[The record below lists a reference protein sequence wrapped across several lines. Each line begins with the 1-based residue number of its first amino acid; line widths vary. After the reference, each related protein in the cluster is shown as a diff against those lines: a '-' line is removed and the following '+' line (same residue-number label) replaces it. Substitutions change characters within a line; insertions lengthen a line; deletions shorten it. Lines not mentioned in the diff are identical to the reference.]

1 MVERTPDKGEVGGSN
16 PPARRFQFKRKRGSI
31 ILVLLEQSYIN
42 RRSLKRRGIVE
53 VLTDRGVS
61 SFFVLAFAL
70 LGQDDKR
77 YNKQA
82 GGRLFLH

>member
-1 MVERTPDKGEVGGSN
+1 
-16 PPARRFQFKRKRGSI
+16 
-31 ILVLLEQSYIN
+31 
-42 RRSLKRRGIVE
+42 LKRRGIVE